1 LTISQRHQRTIASTA
16 TVRGIGYWSGEH
28 VNVEFHPA
36 DPFTGIRFVRTDL
49 PARAAI
55 PACVACRRQT
65 PRRTTLAAGAAQV
78 EMVEHVLAAL
88 AGMRIDN
95 CEVRVDRAELPGM
108 DGSAQPFVDA
118 IVRAGVVQLDAM
130 RRRLTVRQSVRVE
143 ADQAWIEA
151 RPTDEPGLIVR
162 YELDYAPHPA
172 IGRQSIELAV
182 TPQAFRS
189 ELAPS
194 RTFLLRDEARWLQ
207 AQGRARHVSPR
218 ELLVFDED
226 GPIQN
231 QLRFADE
238 CVRHKTLDVVG
249 DLALAGMDICAYVVC
264 HRSGHQLNAEL
275 VDRLLAEEQRIGAR
289 RRSA

>member
-1 LTISQRHQRTIASTA
+1 M
-16 TVRGIGYWSGEH
+16 RGIGYWSGEDVH
-28 VNVEFHPA
+28 VEFRPA
-36 DPFTGIRFVRTDL
+36 EPSTGIRFVRTDL
-49 PARAAI
+49 PTATVI
-55 PACVACRRQT
+55 PASVACRRHT
-65 PRRTTLAAGAAQV
+65 PRRTTLVEGDAHV

-95 CEVRVDRAELPGM
+95 CEVRIDRAELPGM

-118 IVRAGVVQLDAM
+118 IMRAGVAQLDAP
-130 RRRLTVRQSVRVE
+130 RRQLTVRRPVRAEV
-143 ADQAWIEA
+143 DQAWIEA
-151 RPTDEPGLIVR
+151 RPSDTPGLTVR
-162 YELDYAPHPA
+162 YELDYASHPA
-172 IGRQSIELAV
+172 IGRQAIELAV
-182 TPQAFRS
+182 TPHTFRT

-207 AQGRARHVSPR
+207 AQGRAQHVSPR

-249 DLALAGMDICAYVVC
+249 DLALAGMDICAFVVC

-275 VDRLLAEEQRIGAR
+275 VSRLLAEEQPIGVR